1 MSNIYNSWAIA
12 SGSTLF
18 VCFLLFLLI
27 LYMPLKIVYIVPYL
41 QPNTLK
47 RDVDESVL
55 FSHEDTYPTSVRQI
69 L

>member
-12 SGSTLF
+12 SGSSLF

-27 LYMPLKIVYIVPYL
+27 HAFEIVYIVPYL

-47 RDVDESVL
+47 RDVDENVL
-55 FSHEDTYPTSVRQI
+55 FSYEDT
-69 L
+69 